1 LAGAVTKFSICR
13 AERPNWELWSP
24 PQAQPSTTT
33 GDVRPFEE
41 GDRSMRK
48 RKFLDELLRMLQ
60 DILDSPTRTIHLCL
74 LLAVATTPLGIV
86 AATVYL
92 VDQ

>member
-1 LAGAVTKFSICR
+1 
-13 AERPNWELWSP
+13 
-24 PQAQPSTTT
+24 
-33 GDVRPFEE
+33 
-41 GDRSMRK
+41 MRK
-48 RKFLDELLRMLQ
+48 RKFLGELLRMLQ